1 MHRFLIP
8 VLAVLPLPA
17 FAQGFES
24 AAAELQYQNY
34 DDDGGF
40 DVDSLEGYLDSAWM
54 FGTFG
59 AQVGLTLGKE
69 IDSSADIDFKQY
81 NGLTV
86 HAITDLSDTVRLG
99 AMVLADNDADGIA
112 LYAAEALYLNGPLR
126 VEGRIGDSFDNDD
139 PFGLAEVQGTF
150 AIGSAFSAR
159 AGLHYTDYD
168 AEGYYRVFSLG
179 AGYRISDGSELYVD
193 LGRHTNSSGGSRPT
207 VDGSLLNLGIRF
219 DLGGSGQERLFT
231 YQPLN

>member
-8 VLAVLPLPA
+8 VLAALPVPA
-17 FAQGFES
+17 LAQGFES
-24 AAAELQYQNY
+24 AAADLQYQSY
-34 DDDGGF
+34 DDDAGF

-69 IDSSADIDFKQY
+69 IDSSADIDFRQY
-81 NGLTV
+81 NGLAV
-86 HAITDLSDTVRLG
+86 HGITDLSDSFRLG

-112 LYAAEALYLNGPLR
+112 LFAAEGLYLNGPLR
-126 VEGRIGDSFDNDD
+126 IEGRIGDSFDNDD
-139 PFGLAEVQGTF
+139 PFKLAEVEGSF

-159 AGLHYTDYD
+159 AGLHYSDYD
-168 AEGYYRVFSLG
+168 AEGYYRVFTLG
-179 AGYRISDGSELYVD
+179 AGYRISDGTELYAD
-193 LGRHTNSSGGSRPT
+193 LGRHTNSFGGSSPT
-207 VDGSLLNLGIRF
+207 VDGSLFNLGIRF
-219 DLGGSGQERLFT
+219 DLGGSGNERLFR

>member
-17 FAQGFES
+17 LAQGFES
-24 AAAELQYQNY
+24 AAAELQYQQY
-34 DDDGGF
+34 DDGADF
-40 DVDSLEGYLDSAWM
+40 DVNSVEGYLDAAWM
-54 FGTFG
+54 FDTFG

-69 IDSSADIDFKQY
+69 IDSSADIDLRQY
-81 NGLTV
+81 NGVAV
-86 HAITDLSDTVRLG
+86 HAITDLSDSFRLG
-99 AMVLADNDADGIA
+99 AMVLADNEADGIA

-126 VEGRIGDSFDNDD
+126 VEGRIGDSFDSDD
-139 PFGLAEVQGTF
+139 PFGLAEVTGSF

-159 AGLHYTDYD
+159 AGLHYSDYD

-179 AGYRISDGSELYVD
+179 AGYQISDGTELYAD
-193 LGRHTNSSGGSRPT
+193 IGRHTNSFGGRSPT
-207 VDGSLLNLGIRF
+207 VDGSLFNLGIRF
-219 DLGGSGQERLFT
+219 DLGGSGNERLFT